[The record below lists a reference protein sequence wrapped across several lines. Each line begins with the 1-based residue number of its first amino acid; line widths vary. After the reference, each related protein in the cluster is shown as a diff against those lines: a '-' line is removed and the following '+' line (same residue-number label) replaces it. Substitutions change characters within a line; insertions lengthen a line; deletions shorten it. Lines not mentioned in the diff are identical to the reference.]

1 MGGVMMAAMDHIRHL
16 ILKFQVQVLVVVVV
30 LEVPVLLQEHT
41 PVVLDKVVVE
51 CNYLQHLEIQHHP

>member
-1 MGGVMMAAMDHIRHL
+1 MGGVMMVAMDHIRHL
-16 ILKFQVQVLVVVVV
+16 ILKFQVQVLVAAVV